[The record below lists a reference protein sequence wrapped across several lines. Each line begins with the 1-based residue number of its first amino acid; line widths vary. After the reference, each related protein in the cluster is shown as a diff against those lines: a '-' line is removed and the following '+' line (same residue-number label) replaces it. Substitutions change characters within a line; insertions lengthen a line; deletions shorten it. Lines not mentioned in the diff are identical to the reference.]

1 MRLFLAFIAGG
12 LFGAGL
18 LISGMTDTKKLQ
30 DWLDI
35 FGDWD
40 PTLTFVMGGA
50 IIPMAVAWRL
60 TKTRAPLVGGDFQT
74 PQEPKLERKL
84 ILGSVLFGV
93 RWGLVGLCP
102 GPTLASLSFGG
113 WANITFILAMLVG
126 MIVTPK
132 IGQYIDTNP
141 VAE

>member
-60 TKTRAPLVGGDFQT
+60 TKVRAPLVGGEFQKL
-74 PQEPKLERKL
+74 PEPKLERKL
-84 ILGSVLFGV
+84 ILGSLLFGLG
-93 RWGLVGLCP
+93 WGLVGLCP

-126 MIVTPK
+126 MFMTPK
-132 IGQYIDTNP
+132 IGRHLWSGPIN
-141 VAE
+141 

>member
-84 ILGSVLFGV
+84 ILGSVLFGLG
-93 RWGLVGLCP
+93 WGLVGLCP

-132 IGQYIDTNP
+132 IGQYLDTNP
-141 VAE
+141 FAE

>member
-1 MRLFLAFIAGG
+1 
-12 LFGAGL
+12 
-18 LISGMTDTKKLQ
+18 MTDTKKLQ

-84 ILGSVLFGV
+84 ILGSVLFGLG
-93 RWGLVGLCP
+93 WGLVGLCP

>member
-84 ILGSVLFGV
+84 ILGSVWFGLG
-93 RWGLVGLCP
+93 WGLVGLCP

>member
-1 MRLFLAFIAGG
+1 
-12 LFGAGL
+12 
-18 LISGMTDTKKLQ
+18 MTDTKKLQ

-40 PTLTFVMGGA
+40 PTLTFVMGRA

-84 ILGSVLFGV
+84 ILGSVLFGLG
-93 RWGLVGLCP
+93 WGLVGLCP

>member
-84 ILGSVLFGV
+84 ILGSVLFGLG
-93 RWGLVGLCP
+93 WGLVGLCP